1 MKKGKLGSSMQNN
14 NLISQYLNVSVPNVS
29 DALDRLGLA
38 GSTENIL
45 PIYPCAK
52 IAGPAATLKYVP
64 HGVSEESTVLG
75 TLKAIVHGGAGSIL
89 VVDASENPMVNSLGG
104 VAGATAKHHGLLGCV
119 TDGVVRDVD
128 EYKIY
133 GLPVYARGVSQQS
146 VRGRSSCA
154 GYGIPVKLGGIPVI
168 PGDFILADEN
178 GTVVIPKAHVSDV
191 LEFAQK
197 VKATEEKVIAQIRA
211 GADPVEAHV
220 QVNYDN
226 MLKKV
231 S

>member
-1 MKKGKLGSSMQNN
+1 MKTWLKKGKLVSSMQKN

-29 DALDRLGLA
+29 DALDRLGLI

-45 PIYPCAK
+45 PIYPCSK

-64 HGVSEESTVLG
+64 YGVSEESTVLG
-75 TLKAIVHGGAGSIL
+75 TLKAIVHGGGGSVL

-133 GLPVYARGVSQQS
+133 GLPVYI
-146 VRGRSSCA
+146 SS
-154 GYGIPVKLGGIPVI
+154 Y
-168 PGDFILADEN
+168 
-178 GTVVIPKAHVSDV
+178 
-191 LEFAQK
+191 
-197 VKATEEKVIAQIRA
+197 
-211 GADPVEAHV
+211 
-220 QVNYDN
+220 
-226 MLKKV
+226 
-231 S
+231 

>member
-1 MKKGKLGSSMQNN
+1 MSQVDQKI
-14 NLISQYLNVSVPNVS
+14 ISQYLNVSVPNVS
-29 DALDRLGLA
+29 DALDKLGLV

-64 HGVSEESTVLG
+64 FGVSDESTVLG
-75 TLKAIVHGGAGSIL
+75 TLKAIVHGGVGSVL
-89 VVDASENPMVNSLGG
+89 VVDSSENPTVNSLGG
-104 VAGATAKHHGLLGCV
+104 VAGATAKHHGLAGCV

-133 GLPVYARGVSQQS
+133 GLPVYARGISQQS

-154 GYGIPVKLGGIPVI
+154 GYGIPVKLGGILVR

-178 GTVVIPKAHVSDV
+178 GTIVIPQANIKDV
-191 LEFAQK
+191 LAFAQK

-226 MLKKV
+226 MLKK
-231 S
+231 